1 MQQDFDRRR
10 GPQSEGGPVITEKV
24 VHTRRIAKVVKGG
37 RHLRFNAL
45 VVIGD
50 GEGMVGVGMGK
61 AAAIPDAVRK
71 ANASARRAS
80 VQVPIKISTIPHE
93 ITAVFGASW
102 VLLKPAPAGTG
113 LIASSPIR
121 AVLDAAGI
129 KDAVAKTLRSR
140 NPINV
145 VYATMKALSELRD
158 PAVERAK
165 RRAYATKITDSNGSK
180 D

>member
-1 MQQDFDRRR
+1 MQQNLDRRR
-10 GPQSEGGPVITEKV
+10 APQSEGGPVITEKV

-61 AAAIPDAVRK
+61 ANAIPDAVKK
-71 ANASARRAS
+71 ANAAARSSS
-80 VQVPIKISTIPHE
+80 VQVVIKKSTIPHE
-93 ITAVFGASW
+93 ITAVFGAAQ
-102 VLLKPAPAGTG
+102 VLLKPAPPGTG
-113 LIASSPIR
+113 LIASSPVR

-145 VYATMKALSELRD
+145 VYATIKALSELRD
-158 PAVERAK
+158 PAMERAI
-165 RRAYATKITDSNGSK
+165 RRSYVMNKSQPHSGKN
-180 D
+180 

>member
-61 AAAIPDAVRK
+61 ASMIPDAVRK

-80 VQVPIKISTIPHE
+80 LQVPIKIGTIPHE

-158 PAVERAK
+158 PVVERAK
-165 RRAYATKITDSNGSK
+165 RRAYATKISDSHTSK